1 MSTCLQ
7 YIILQTKNQQKMGG
21 KYAKNM
27 RISNISYLER
37 KTIMG
42 CLMLLFILSFLCPPL
57 SPFFLIL
64 FIVLLF
70 KR

>member
-1 MSTCLQ
+1 
-7 YIILQTKNQQKMGG
+7 MGG

-42 CLMLLFILSFLCPPL
+42 CLMLLFILSVLCPPL

-64 FIVLLF
+64 LIVLLF